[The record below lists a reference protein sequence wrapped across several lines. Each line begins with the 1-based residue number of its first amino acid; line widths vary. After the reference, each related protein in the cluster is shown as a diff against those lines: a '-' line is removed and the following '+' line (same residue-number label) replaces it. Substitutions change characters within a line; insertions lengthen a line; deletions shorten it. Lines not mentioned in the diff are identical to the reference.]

1 MSRMRPLAPPVLL
14 GFESSDTVI
23 AQIARANDGYPP
35 YDIERLRKTGSDPDR
50 LRITLAV
57 AGFSENEL
65 DISLQSNRLVVRG
78 RQADRADG
86 DLLFRGIAARQF
98 QRVFL
103 LAEGMDV
110 LGATL
115 KNGLLSIDLVRPEP
129 TQVVKKIN
137 ISTAQ

>member
-1 MSRMRPLAPPVLL
+1 MSRLKPLATPLLL
-14 GFESSDTVI
+14 GFESDASVL

-35 YDIERLRKTGSDPDR
+35 YDIARLRKTGSDLDR

-57 AGFSENEL
+57 AGFSESEL
-65 DISLQSNRLVVRG
+65 DVSLQAKRLTVRG
-78 RQADRADG
+78 RQAERADG
-86 DLLFRGIAARQF
+86 DFLFRGIAARQF

-129 TQVVKKIN
+129 AQVVKKIN